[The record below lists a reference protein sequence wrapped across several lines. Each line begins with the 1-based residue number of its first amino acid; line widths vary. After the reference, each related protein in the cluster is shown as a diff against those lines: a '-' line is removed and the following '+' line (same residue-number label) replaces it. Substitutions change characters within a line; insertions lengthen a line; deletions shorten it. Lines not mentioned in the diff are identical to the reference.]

1 MSNYSGE
8 ITRNEQQK
16 VYWSVFNGKLS
27 RKAHE
32 GEEGAATRTNKLG
45 KKVIEVYRDGLEGVL
60 YDINIDETTFD
71 KTKVKSLKITLTND
85 GIHHIINFPKESR
98 YFGSFLEKVPN
109 VKDGFNIQVR
119 PYNFEDENEKK
130 IIGVNVFQS
139 GVKLASA
146 YKVKVGEKWTY
157 NHGFPPF
164 PEKWNTLADRDKK
177 IYFMDVDDFWENAVK
192 DWRMKYA
199 PDYRAVANDYK
210 EAASAQ
216 SGGKKGKANSKPEQ
230 HEEESDT
237 LPF

>member
-16 VYWSVFNGKLS
+16 VFWSVFNGKLS

-32 GEEGAATRTNKLG
+32 GEEGAVQRTNKLG
-45 KKVIEVYRDGLEGVL
+45 KKVTEVYRDGLEGLL

-71 KTKVKSLKITLTND
+71 KTKVKSLKITLTNN
-85 GIHHIINFPKESR
+85 GIFHVINFPKESR

-109 VKDGFNIQVR
+109 IKGGSDIQIR

-139 GVKLASA
+139 GNKLTSG
-146 YKVKVGEKWTY
+146 YKTRKGDKWTY
-157 NHGFPPF
+157 NNGFPPF
-164 PEKWNTLADRDKK
+164 PENWNTLAEREKK
-177 IYFMDVDDFWENAVK
+177 IYFMDVDDFWENEVK
-192 DWRMKYA
+192 IWRKNNA
-199 PDYRAVANDYK
+199 PDYKAAREEYDNDEQNQQPQAKNNKYRK
-210 EAASAQ
+210 ETT
-216 SGGKKGKANSKPEQ
+216 
-230 HEEESDT
+230 DD